1 MKKIGPPKQF
11 WQPNAFSIIF
21 FPIESHALQ
30 HEAVL
35 LMEGAGALAAAG
47 DDGDDIGNALRAGQP
62 LDVHQQ
68 QAAHMGMQAIG
79 APR

>member
-1 MKKIGPPKQF
+1 
-11 WQPNAFSIIF
+11 
-21 FPIESHALQ
+21 
-30 HEAVL
+30 
-35 LMEGAGALAAAG
+35 MEGAGALTAAG

-68 QAAHMGMQAIG
+68 QAAHMRMQAIG

>member
-1 MKKIGPPKQF
+1 
-11 WQPNAFSIIF
+11 
-21 FPIESHALQ
+21 
-30 HEAVL
+30 
-35 LMEGAGALAAAG
+35 MEGAGALAAAG

-68 QAAHMGMQAIG
+68 QAAHMRMQAIG